1 MDNITNNEQMTFPY
15 FTNYQAIKSLRDSG
29 YKSTAHALAELIDNS
44 IEANASEIEIIAI
57 SRRKTTNKSSRI
69 AIDQLAIL
77 DNGAGMDDKTLW
89 ACLSFGYGTR
99 EERKGIGRF
108 GFGLP
113 NASFSQAKK
122 IDVYSWQTGA
132 GNALHTSTSISDIE
146 AEIGGIPFPK
156 LKQIPEVFLNVG
168 KMDIGSTGTLIVW
181 SELDKFGWKQA
192 TTAFKHSELLIGRLY
207 RRFLAK
213 KSDRLHP
220 EDSRNEEIGKP
231 RKITFIPIE
240 ATDEEYRID
249 EENIRQIRPNDPLYL
264 MTETSCPEDFGPGP
278 MFKELEGSP
287 FSVPIKYAGN
297 QYNVLV
303 RASYAKPYVRNSY
316 HEDADWPENDIG
328 KDAGNLLWGKHANA
342 NIGVSLVRSHREIEI
357 DKGWIIGYNPT
368 ERWWSIEVDFP
379 TELDEVFGLTN
390 NKQAAIYFNRMA
402 NFNKENEILPDEDS
416 YIDMRNR
423 MEEDGDQRIL
433 LLDLER
439 QIRNA
444 ITSMRKYIKQSGH
457 PRKRH
462 ANDQESNAEL
472 IATTVSKRRRDE
484 GHKSDSDLAEE
495 VGTKEQH
502 IEEQIQSLVSKHHY
516 DEKDA
521 LQRVMETVEAN
532 HRVRWITSHQD
543 DSDAFFSVESYGG
556 VMQVVLNT
564 AHPVHEHLYEVL
576 HPDFSD
582 ENEVNLE
589 NRIEDA
595 AAAFRLLIYSW
606 ARYESELTGND
617 KKMARRSRTQW
628 GIYADEFFEEDDG
641 TPPLEEMY

>member
-1 MDNITNNEQMTFPY
+1 MDNIANNEQMTFPF

-44 IEANASEIEIIAI
+44 IEANASEIEIVAI
-57 SRRKTTNKSSRI
+57 SRRKTTNKSSRMT
-69 AIDQLAIL
+69 IDQLAIL
-77 DNGAGMDDKTLW
+77 DNGVGMDDKTLW

-122 IDVYSWQTGA
+122 VDVYSWQTGV
-132 GNALHTSTSISDIE
+132 GNARHTSISIDEIE
-146 AEIGGIPFPK
+146 NGFNGIPFPTI
-156 LKQIPEVFLNVG
+156 KQVPSVFLKDS
-168 KMDIGSTGTLIVW
+168 KMSIGDSGTLIIW

-192 TTAFKHSELLIGRLY
+192 STAFKHSELLIGRLY

-220 EDSRNEEIGKP
+220 ADPRNKEIGKQ
-231 RKITFIPIE
+231 RKITCIPIE
-240 ATDEEYRID
+240 EVEDGYRID
-249 EENIRQIRPNDPLYL
+249 NANIMRIRPNDPLYL
-264 MTETSCPEDFGPGP
+264 MAGTSCPEDFGTGP

-287 FSVPIKYAGN
+287 FPVPIEYNGERH
-297 QYNVLV
+297 NVLV
-303 RASYAKPYVRNSY
+303 RASYAKPYVRNSH
-316 HEDADWPENDIG
+316 HEDAAWPENDIG
-328 KDAGNLLWGKHANA
+328 KDAGNLAWGKHANA

-357 DKGWIIGYNPT
+357 DKGWIIGYNPR
-368 ERWWSIEVDFP
+368 ERWWSVEVDFP

-402 NFNKENEILPDEDS
+402 NFNKENEILPNEDS

-423 MEEDGDQRIL
+423 MEEDGDQRIF
-433 LLDLER
+433 LLDLEK

-444 ITSMRKYIKQSGH
+444 ITSMRKHIQQSGH

-462 ANDQESNAEL
+462 SDDKEFKAETK
-472 IATTVSKRRRDE
+472 ATAASRRRRE
-484 GHKSDSDLAEE
+484 KGHKSDSDLAEE
-495 VGTKEQH
+495 IGTKEQH
-502 IEEQIQSLVSKHHY
+502 IEEQVQSLVSKHHY

-521 LQRVMETVEAN
+521 LRRVLETFEAN
-532 HRVRWITSHQD
+532 YLFRWITSQQD
-543 DSDAFFSVESYGG
+543 DSDAFFNVEPHGG
-556 VMQVVLNT
+556 VTQVALNT

-576 HPDFSD
+576 YPDTSGMTEID
-582 ENEVNLE
+582 LLNQLEEV
-589 NRIEDA
+589 
-595 AAAFRLLIYSW
+595 AAAFKLLIYSW
-606 ARYESELTGND
+606 ARYEGEQTGSD
-617 KKMARRSRTQW
+617 KKMARRARIQW
-628 GIYADEFFEEDDG
+628 GIYADDFFDEDDG